1 MSQVVDQQLPGIVGT
16 LAPALDR
23 YGYLAVVGLVFVESF
38 GIPAP
43 GQTVLIAA
51 GVYAGAGRLNVF
63 LVGVLGMLAAVV
75 GDSLG
80 YLIGRLGGRRL
91 VLRFG
96 RYVFVDER
104 RLAKVEGFFDR
115 HGAKIVAAARFVDG
129 ARQLNGVV
137 AGLVRMPWPRFLI
150 FNALGAVLWAGTWTT
165 VGYLAGSHINAVY
178 ERFRQYELYLL
189 IGLGC
194 LVVVLLA
201 YFLWRRARSRQP

>member
-1 MSQVVDQQLPGIVGT
+1 MSPVVDHQLPGIVGT
-16 LAPALDR
+16 LAPVLDR
-23 YGYLAVVGLVFVESF
+23 YGYLAVAGLVFVESF

-43 GQTVLIAA
+43 GQTILIAA
-51 GVYAGAGRLNVF
+51 GVYAGTGQLNVF
-63 LVGVLGMLAAVV
+63 LVGVLGILAAVV

-96 RYVFVDER
+96 RYVFVNER
-104 RLAKVEGFFDR
+104 RLDKLEGFFDR
-115 HGAKIVAAARFVDG
+115 HGAKIVASARFVDG

-137 AGLVRMPWPRFLI
+137 AGLVRMPWPRFLF
-150 FNALGAVLWAGTWTT
+150 FNALGAVLWAGIWTT
-165 VGYLAGSHINAVY
+165 VGYLAGSHVDAIY

-194 LVVVLLA
+194 LVAVLLA
-201 YFLWRRARSRQP
+201 YFLWRHSRAR

>member
-1 MSQVVDQQLPGIVGT
+1 MSPVVDHQLPGIVGT
-16 LAPALDR
+16 LAPVLDR
-23 YGYLAVVGLVFVESF
+23 YGYLAVAGLVFVESF

-43 GQTVLIAA
+43 GQTILIAA
-51 GVYAGAGRLNVF
+51 GVYAGTGQLNVF
-63 LVGVLGMLAAVV
+63 LVGVLGILAAVV

-96 RYVFVDER
+96 RYVFVNER
-104 RLAKVEGFFDR
+104 RLDKLEGFFDR
-115 HGAKIVAAARFVDG
+115 HGAKIVASARFVDG

-137 AGLVRMPWPRFLI
+137 AGLVRMPWPRFLF
-150 FNALGAVLWAGTWTT
+150 FNALGAVLWAGIWTT
-165 VGYLAGSHINAVY
+165 VGYLAGSHVDAIY

-194 LVVVLLA
+194 LVAVLLA
-201 YFLWRRARSRQP
+201 YFLWRRSRAR